1 MVILFGYFMPGVQ
14 QNMDS
19 RCCVI
24 LFSLTIHCSGYILTV
39 KHITA
44 EAGLMLA
51 QREDFYGFHTFG
63 NRDIQMVLREIDS
76 EELAISLVGA
86 DNETISAIKRNM
98 SENAI
103 FQLDRDIAAGE
114 RVPREKITAARD
126 SITAIIKRLKQEG
139 VILLQQ

>member
-1 MVILFGYFMPGVQ
+1 
-14 QNMDS
+14 MDF
-19 RCCVI
+19 RYCVI
-24 LFSLTIHCSGYILTV
+24 PFSLTIHCPGYILTV
-39 KHITA
+39 KNITA
-44 EAGLMLA
+44 EAGLMSA
-51 QREDFYGFHTFG
+51 QREDFYGFHSFE
-63 NRDIQMVLREIDS
+63 NRDIQKVLREIDS

-103 FQLDRDIAAGE
+103 LQLDRDISAGE

>member
-1 MVILFGYFMPGVQ
+1 M
-14 QNMDS
+14 S
-19 RCCVI
+19 
-24 LFSLTIHCSGYILTV
+24 
-39 KHITA
+39 
-44 EAGLMLA
+44 A
-51 QREDFYGFHTFG
+51 QREDFYGFHSFE
-63 NRDIQMVLREIDS
+63 NRDIQKVLREIDS

-103 FQLDRDIAAGE
+103 LQLDRDISAGE

>member
-1 MVILFGYFMPGVQ
+1 MPGVQ

-19 RCCVI
+19 RYCVI
-24 LFSLTIHCSGYILTV
+24 PFSLTIHCPGYILTV

-44 EAGLMLA
+44 EAGLMSA
-51 QREDFYGFHTFG
+51 QREDFYGFHSFE
-63 NRDIQMVLREIDS
+63 NRDIQKVLREIDS

-103 FQLDRDIAAGE
+103 LQLDRDISAGE

>member
-1 MVILFGYFMPGVQ
+1 M
-14 QNMDS
+14 S
-19 RCCVI
+19 
-24 LFSLTIHCSGYILTV
+24 
-39 KHITA
+39 
-44 EAGLMLA
+44 A
-51 QREDFYGFHTFG
+51 QREDFYGFHSFG

-103 FQLDRDIAAGE
+103 LQLDRDIAAGE